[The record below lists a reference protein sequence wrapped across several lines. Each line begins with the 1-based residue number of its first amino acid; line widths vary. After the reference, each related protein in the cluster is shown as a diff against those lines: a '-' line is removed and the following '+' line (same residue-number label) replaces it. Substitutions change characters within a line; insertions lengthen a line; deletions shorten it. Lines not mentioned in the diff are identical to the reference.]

1 MSEAAPS
8 PFSIRSFCFSQDFEA
23 VRSLWATAGPGV
35 HLGRSDTPEEI
46 QKKLQR
52 DPDLFL
58 IAEVEGR
65 IAGAVMGGYD
75 GRRGMIYH
83 LAVEP
88 AYRLRGIGV
97 ALMDELERRLR
108 QKGCLK
114 CYLLVTHDNLGAQM
128 FYEAHGW
135 ERMEL
140 YIYGKEMNP

>member
-1 MSEAAPS
+1 MSKTIPP
-8 PFSIRSFCFSQDFEA
+8 PFFIRPFCFSQDFEA

-58 IAEVEGR
+58 VAEVEGR
-65 IAGAVMGGYD
+65 ITGAVMGGYD
-75 GRRGMIYH
+75 GRRGLVYH

-88 AYRLRGIGV
+88 VYRQRGIGI

-108 QKGCLK
+108 EKGCLK
-114 CYLLVTHDNLGAQM
+114 SYLLVTRDNLDAQR

-140 YIYGKEMNP
+140 FIYGKELS